1 MTDHLQNITAKLMTL
16 DQLNAKLT
24 AQNAPQNIVF
34 TNGCFD
40 VLHVGHVTY
49 LAKAASMGDFFII
62 GLNTD
67 QSVKRQGKGDDRPVN
82 MERDRALILAALV
95 FVDAV
100 VLFDADTPLNLIQS
114 IQPDILVKGGDYDPE
129 ETNPESKK
137 FIVGSDVVRNKGGK
151 VATVS
156 LVEGYSTTSTL
167 ARIRKNTQ

>member
-24 AQNAPQNIVF
+24 AHNAPQNIVF

-67 QSVKRQGKGDDRPVN
+67 QSVKRQGKGVCQ
-82 MERDRALILAALV
+82 ERGACSCIAWL
-95 FVDAV
+95 
-100 VLFDADTPLNLIQS
+100 
-114 IQPDILVKGGDYDPE
+114 G
-129 ETNPESKK
+129 
-137 FIVGSDVVRNKGGK
+137 
-151 VATVS
+151 
-156 LVEGYSTTSTL
+156 
-167 ARIRKNTQ
+167 